1 MWIKI
6 TDFPLRVVDLAAKC
20 FGIKLLLVA
29 ATHTALRTLVIEYI
43 STSPPADGS
52 RQTMLMMRTFLLLSS
67 RELGNEDEVSRSA
80 FGIKHGN
87 FHIDNDTLFLFYR

>member
-52 RQTMLMMRTFLLLSS
+52 KRTTIHLAMRTFLLLS
-67 RELGNEDEVSRSA
+67 DEVSYQHSA
-80 FGIKHGN
+80 
-87 FHIDNDTLFLFYR
+87 